1 MQDILEEIV
10 VHKRLEVERF
20 KAVLSEREIHRLVEP
35 LLEFSVASMSQALT
49 SSDTGIIAE
58 FKRKSPSKGWIK
70 EEGRADII
78 PLSYQQNGAAALSIL
93 TDEKYFG
100 GSDEFIKTARRA
112 GVKVPIL
119 YKNFIIDEYQLFQAR
134 LCGASAVLLI
144 AADLTKQECQV
155 LMRIA
160 HELGMEVL
168 LEMHSE
174 AELEYAEQEP
184 DMCGINNRN
193 LGSFVTDVQNS
204 FRLAE
209 LLPKDA
215 VKVSESGISNPATVR
230 ALRAAG
236 FRGFLIGENFMK
248 AADPGKA
255 LNDFCIGLS
264 RTATDSRHDDASNNI
279 GIGLSR
285 TATDSRHDDASNNIG
300 IGLTRTATDS
310 RHDDA
315 LNNIGIGLSRTATDC
330 KHDKTSI

>member
-10 VHKRLEVERF
+10 AHKRLEVERF
-20 KAVLSEREIHRLVEP
+20 KAALSEREIHRLVEP

-100 GSDEFIKTARRA
+100 GNDAFIKTARHA
-112 GVKVPIL
+112 GVNIPIL
-119 YKNFIIDEYQLFQAR
+119 YKNFVIDEYQLFQAR

-144 AADLTKQECQV
+144 AADLSLQEC
-155 LMRIA
+155 RILLRTA
-160 HELGMEVL
+160 HELGLEVL

-174 AELEYAEQEP
+174 PELDYAELEP

-204 FRLAE
+204 FRLADK
-209 LLPKDA
+209 LRSVCGCATDA
-215 VKVSESGISNPATVR
+215 PSAPVLVSESGISDTVTVR

-236 FRGFLIGENFMK
+236 FRGFLIGESFMK
-248 AADPGKA
+248 TEDPGAA
-255 LNDFCIGLS
+255 LNGFIEKC
-264 RTATDSRHDDASNNI
+264 RNN
-279 GIGLSR
+279 S
-285 TATDSRHDDASNNIG
+285 
-300 IGLTRTATDS
+300 
-310 RHDDA
+310 
-315 LNNIGIGLSRTATDC
+315 
-330 KHDKTSI
+330 